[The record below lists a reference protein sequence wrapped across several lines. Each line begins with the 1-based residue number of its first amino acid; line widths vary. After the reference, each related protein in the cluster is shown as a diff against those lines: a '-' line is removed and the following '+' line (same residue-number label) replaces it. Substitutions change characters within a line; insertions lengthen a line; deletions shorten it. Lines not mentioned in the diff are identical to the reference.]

1 MTCRICGENAPVY
14 KTIKENDHVV
24 RYHQCNKC
32 EHQFRTLEMDED
44 MWGSI
49 SDTKKFEEITATIR
63 NAIEDHG
70 RVFKSGGINTMANF
84 IAHRL
89 FAEVRHEV

>member
-14 KTIKENDHVV
+14 NTQKEKDHVV
-24 RYHQCNKC
+24 RYLKCNKC
-32 EHQFRTLEMDED
+32 GHSFRTLEMDED

-63 NAIEDHG
+63 EAIEDHV
-70 RVFKSGGINTMANF
+70 RTSPSGSIHRMAQF
-84 IAHRL
+84 VAHRL
-89 FAEVRHEV
+89 FAEVEL